1 MGYLDNAGL
10 ARFWSDIKDVLLG
23 PGSRTSATDD
33 ADTVAKGIYYW
44 DLLSRKP
51 LHTPSNIS
59 EGILICIGGNSAVTS
74 RVQFMIPMMNNVGG
88 DDNDTDIFFRIYDRV
103 AGWESWRKFQT
114 TDKYDTS
121 PVANSG
127 DAITSG
133 AVYTALSEKQNA
145 LTFDGTYDSSDNP
158 AATVSTVTDA
168 IAALELG
175 SASKRNITTT
185 ITSGSANLLTSGGAY
200 TNLPKISLRRGTEIS
215 STPSSPANLDDYTT
229 AGRYYTTKAGSTAT
243 IKNSPMK
250 ALGLGDD
257 TYVTIDGVRFQFNA
271 NMELIV
277 EELAQF
283 VNDSGTVTS
292 TYVMQ
297 TVIYTYNSTSANPS
311 AGVQKG
317 RSFVR
322 SHVFRRMKDA
332 YEWSNWHMYTG
343 TEIVPPTT

>member
-33 ADTVAKGIYYW
+33 ANTVAKGIYYW
-44 DLLSRKP
+44 DILSRKP
-51 LHTPSNIS
+51 LHTPSNNS
-59 EGILICIGGNSAVTS
+59 EGILICIGGNSAATS

-88 DDNDTDIFFRIYDRV
+88 DNNDTDIFFRIYDRV

-175 SASKRNITTT
+175 SASKRNVTTT
-185 ITSGSANLLTSGGAY
+185 ITSGSTNLLTSGGAY
-200 TNLPKISLRRGTEIS
+200 TNLPHVSLRRGTEITS
-215 STPSSPANLDDYTT
+215 SASSPANFNDYTS
-229 AGRYYTTKAGSTAT
+229 AGRYYSTTAAAT
-243 IKNSPMK
+243 NSILNSPTK
-250 ALGLGDD
+250 ALGADSSGKI
-257 TYVTIDGVRFQFNA
+257 TIDGTEVTFNA
-271 NMELIV
+271 NLELIV
-277 EELAQF
+277 EELAQLY
-283 VNDSGTVTS
+283 NTTSGTVTA

-297 TVIYTYNSTSANPS
+297 TVIYSYNSASTGTAPT
-311 AGVQKG
+311 VG
-317 RSFVR
+317 RTFTR
-322 SHVFRRMKDA
+322 KTVFRRMKDYA
-332 YEWSNWHMYTG
+332 GWSNWHMYTG